1 MNLTKSLAVAGG
13 VTGGVIGAVLLAG
26 IITNEEFDTG
36 GGGGIPQTLRL
47 NSIPVRLGGYGL
59 ERRRGEGAIA
69 ILSIS
74 LKVTGDENK
83 SHVCRMAP
91 RLVATVTRDVAAR
104 FAEMEDLDAARRS
117 TLPEHLRHRFNQ
129 TLEGAPV
136 DSVMID
142 RVESGEIPP
151 RGTCG

>member
-13 VTGGVIGAVLLAG
+13 VTAGVIGAVLLAG
-26 IITNEEFDTG
+26 IITNEEVDSG
-36 GGGGIPQTLRL
+36 GDGGVPQTLRL

-59 ERRRGEGAIA
+59 ERRRGGGEIA

-74 LKVTGDENK
+74 LRVTGDENK

-104 FAEMEDLDAARRS
+104 FGDMEDLDAARHT

-129 TLEGAPV
+129 TLEGTPI
-136 DSVMID
+136 DGVMID
-142 RVESGEIPP
+142 RVERGEIPP